1 MTNKNT
7 AISVFKKKKK
17 KKKKERK
24 KERKNGVNKE
34 RLTIKLLLFL
44 IFFQ

>member
-1 MTNKNT
+1 MK
-7 AISVFKKKKK
+7 IQPFKYSKKKKK
-17 KKKKERK
+17 KRKRK

>member
-7 AISVFKKKKK
+7 AISVFKKK